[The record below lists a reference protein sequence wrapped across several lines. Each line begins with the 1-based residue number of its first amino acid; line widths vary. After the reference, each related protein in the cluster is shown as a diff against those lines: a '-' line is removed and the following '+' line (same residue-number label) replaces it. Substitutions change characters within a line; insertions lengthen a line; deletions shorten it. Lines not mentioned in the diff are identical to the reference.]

1 MNVRQYRVLLQT
13 WERRVPGTDV
23 AIERALLQV
32 DEHGVV
38 ELDEALAAQL
48 LSEAG
53 WERTA

>member
-1 MNVRQYRVLLQT
+1 MTGELQT

-23 AIERALLQV
+23 AIQRALLQV